1 MLKIGRGFEIQECP
15 KAAGMVTVTGPTD
28 AARLSLGFYV
38 RSGGHYFFSLYVSMI
53 AETNWLLS
61 SNLESD
67 MNNEPAVWN
76 VDK

>member
-1 MLKIGRGFEIQECP
+1 MSKSSGDGHRQ
-15 KAAGMVTVTGPTD
+15 AAPTD
-28 AARLSLGFYV
+28 AAPLSLGFSV
-38 RSGGHYFFSLYVSMI
+38 RSGGHYFLSLYVSMI

-61 SNLESD
+61 NNLESD

>member
-1 MLKIGRGFEIQECP
+1 MSKSSGDGHRQRRQTP
-15 KAAGMVTVTGPTD
+15 
-28 AARLSLGFYV
+28 LSLGFNV
-38 RSGGHYFFSLYVSMI
+38 RSEGHYSFSLYVSMI

-61 SNLESD
+61 NNLESD